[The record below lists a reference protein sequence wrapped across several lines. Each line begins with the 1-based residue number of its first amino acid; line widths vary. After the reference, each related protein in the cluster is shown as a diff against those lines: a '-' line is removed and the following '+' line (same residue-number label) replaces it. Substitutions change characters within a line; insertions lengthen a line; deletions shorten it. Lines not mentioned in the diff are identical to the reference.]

1 MTLQSSFQDSQD
13 SVGDGNLVNLPGN
26 PVGSAPVKIHR
37 KPLPP
42 LLPIPQLSESVYL
55 TPEMEIDRKFPKYP
69 QGMLKRRK
77 WFPPK
82 LRYMRAI
89 LQKEI
94 LSSLKQC
101 KVVADRSCVDQHLFT
116 DSGTTLVHARPKM
129 LLDFIRNDL
138 IAQKFTDLTLRSDS
152 NEGKVYRVHKLVLAA
167 HSSKFGQILQQLEC
181 DGNGEPSLILAGVDD
196 RVLELVVGALY
207 NGSVVLKGKEELRKF
222 EESLTS
228 LQSLGIL
235 LNLRPSLFQTSDGD
249 LTTIHDLT
257 LLNNQQDYSG
267 ESRLARLDVNLETS
281 ETQIVVNSEE
291 ETNRKEDVDVENCE
305 STEKMVEEDEFE
317 WEVWSFSKPGPRRSK
332 RIPIPKRFSFDS
344 EHEDPD
350 NSLKS
355 PIDVDESK
363 PLAMNRQKRKLQK
376 NEDPPK
382 DMLVEKTSP
391 EESIKQKPCLVKKRK
406 KEEEVVVSI
415 HQAVKSSPRLRKKA
429 INDSEV
435 SEDKSTAKIPAEPDN
450 TQKVQ
455 EKEEEEE
462 QQQQT
467 SPRKGTRHSKS
478 ETSPA
483 SATAGPLRPLRK
495 RESVTKVPPISPER
509 KRSKTSEASMTT
521 TEEANFPNFD
531 IVSEDL
537 LNEKVKEG
545 QLEFVRWLMDAGFLQ
560 SSPPV
565 CCDVKS
571 LLKTDPD
578 MCDGVAWKCDVC
590 QRAQN
595 VRAHSIFSKSG
606 DESLCWIMRL
616 ILCWS
621 DNTSLMMCQQSTGAD
636 IEKIFFWYDLCREYF
651 GRCGRNGQ

>member
-1 MTLQSSFQDSQD
+1 MNFQSSFQDSQD
-13 SVGDGNLVNLPGN
+13 SVGDEILVDLPGN
-26 PVGSAPVKIHR
+26 PVVSAPVKSHR

-42 LLPIPQLSESVYL
+42 LLPIAQLSESVYL

-89 LQKEI
+89 LQKDI

-152 NEGKVYRVHKLVLAA
+152 IEGKVYRVHKLVMAA
-167 HSSKFGQILQQLEC
+167 HSSTFGRILHQLEC
-181 DGNGEPSLILAGVDD
+181 DGVSEPSLILAGVDD

-207 NGSVVLKGKEELRKF
+207 NGSVILKGKDELRKF
-222 EESLTS
+222 EDSLSS
-228 LQSLGIL
+228 LQPLGIL
-235 LNLRPSLFQTSDGD
+235 LNLRPSLLQTSDGD
-249 LTTIHDLT
+249 FTASDFTQIYNKLDGSEAI
-257 LLNNQQDYSG
+257 
-267 ESRLARLDVNLETS
+267 RLAGTDVNLEAS
-281 ETQIVVNSEE
+281 ETQIVVNNDEE
-291 ETNRKEDVDVENCE
+291 RNRREEVDVENCE
-305 STEKMVEEDEFE
+305 SVEKLVEDDEFE

-332 RIPIPKRFSFDS
+332 RIPIPKRFPSGSD
-344 EHEDPD
+344 HEDLL

-355 PIDVDESK
+355 VHESDEADESQ
-363 PLAMNRQKRKLQK
+363 PLATHRLKRKNLK
-376 NEDPPK
+376 HDDSHK
-382 DMLVEKTSP
+382 DMSIEKTP
-391 EESIKQKPCLVKKRK
+391 EEPVKQTPCAVKKRK
-406 KEEEVVVSI
+406 KEDEIVISTQ
-415 HQAVKSSPRLRKKA
+415 QAVKSSPRLRKKA
-429 INDSEV
+429 MLNDSEV
-435 SEDKSTAKIPAEPDN
+435 SEDTSLRIQAEPDDN
-450 TQKVQ
+450 QKVQ
-455 EKEEEEE
+455 EKEEEK

-467 SPRKGTRHSKS
+467 APKKGIRHSKS
-478 ETSPA
+478 ETCL
-483 SATAGPLRPLRK
+483 ATAGAVRPLRK
-495 RESVTKVPPISPER
+495 RESVTKTSPISPER

-521 TEEANFPNFD
+521 TEEANSPNFD
-531 IVSEDL
+531 SVSEEL

-545 QLEFVRWLMDAGFLQ
+545 QIEFVRWLMDAGFLQ

-565 CCDVKS
+565 CCEVTTM
-571 LLKTDPD
+571 LKKDPD

-590 QRAQN
+590 QRCQS
-595 VRAHSIFSKSG
+595 VRSRSIFSKSG

-621 DNTSLMMCQQSTGAD
+621 DNTSLMMCQQTTGAD